1 MLVRALACLLV
12 LMAAPATSDA
22 AASFRDSPARRPLPP
37 PAPCDLVITPENAA
51 IALPRIDDASLRVVC
66 VTAGDYRG
74 AGRIDIVASGTPTAP
89 RILRFHPDD
98 GRKAIHRTEH
108 ALFEQVLLLGDWW
121 VIQGLTILPRDPA
134 TNFFF
139 AILRGD
145 YNVLDGNLLDGI
157 DQPNLEGQTGIFI
170 GAHAGD
176 PAVGN
181 SIQANVIRRGNM
193 QRVPG
198 DYIGIVLF
206 SATPP
211 SSDNDYNLI
220 LDNEI
225 YDWGDAIA
233 IAGSSASSCT
243 QAGRPRG
250 TLIEG
255 NDIYLTADKRID
267 CATGAPS
274 ADGDCAC
281 AENAIDIK
289 VPGGAEPDAWTR
301 VLNNRIWG
309 FRPTRQPSTCGGSGS
324 NGQAIGGAT
333 CAGQLLIA
341 GNAVLDSTAGLHA
354 LGSDWIVA
362 ANVFHGAHF
371 PASSPWSGALLP
383 LPNGSRMRFEFNTIV
398 SVDNA
403 YDDASAATDT
413 RCNVVVD
420 NLAVTNNANPRGADH
435 VTEYNYLFQSPAA
448 NFVGTTNEVFATAE
462 HSQNEPFCFWRR
474 RWTGPELACVPF
486 ALPTEASPQNA
497 GIPHCN
503 AELVA
508 PFGFGKIDYASIGA
522 VPEPRAAAGATA
534 ALAVL
539 FTLARRRGWRGATGS
554 PRRTRDGSRRNANS
568 EGTSP

>member
-1 MLVRALACLLV
+1 MFVRALACLFI
-12 LMAAPATSDA
+12 LMGTPATSEA
-22 AASFRDSPARRPLPP
+22 AGSLRDSPARRSLPP
-37 PAPCDLVITPENAA
+37 QAPCDLVITPENAA
-51 IALPRIDDASLRVVC
+51 IALSRIDDTSLRVIC
-66 VTAGDYRG
+66 VSAGDYRG

-98 GRKAIHRTEH
+98 GRRAIQRTQH
-108 ALFEQVLLLGDWW
+108 ALFEQMLLLGDWW

-134 TNFFF
+134 TDFFI

-157 DQPNLEGQTGIFI
+157 EQRNSAAQTGIFI
-170 GAHAGD
+170 GAHEGD

-181 SIQANVIRRGNM
+181 SIQANVIRHGNM

-198 DYIGIVLF
+198 DYAGIVLW
-206 SATPP
+206 SAPPP
-211 SSDNDYNLI
+211 SGDNDHNLI

-225 YDWGDAIA
+225 YDWGDAIQ
-233 IAGSSASSCT
+233 IADSGQGPCS
-243 QAGRPRG
+243 QAARPRG

-255 NDIYLTADKRID
+255 NDLYLTGDKRID

-289 VPGGAEPDAWTR
+289 VPGGLEPDAWTR

-341 GNAVLDSTAGLHA
+341 GNAILDSTAGIHA
-354 LGSDWIVA
+354 LGNDLIVA
-362 ANVFHGAHF
+362 ANVFHGTH
-371 PASSPWSGALLP
+371 SGTSRPWSGALLP
-383 LPNGSRMRFEFNTIV
+383 LPNGSRMRFEFNTVV

-403 YDDASAATDT
+403 YDDASSETDT

-420 NLAVTNNANPRGADH
+420 NLGIASNANTRGADH
-435 VTEYNYLFQSPAA
+435 VTEYNYLFQSPAV

-462 HSQNEPFCFWRR
+462 DSQNEPFCFWRR

-486 ALPTEASPQNA
+486 ARPTEASPQNA

-503 AELVA
+503 SGLVA
-508 PFGFGKIDYASIGA
+508 PFGFERIGYASIGA
-522 VPEPRAAAGATA
+522 VPEPSASAGATA

-539 FTLARRRGWRGATGS
+539 STLAGRCGLRRATRRRSRPGAPGQREGS
-554 PRRTRDGSRRNANS
+554 
-568 EGTSP
+568 